1 MSYLLRCVYCD
12 GLAWVVTEE
21 AAGRLTLERVERR
34 AEGGTRHQVKRGVRV
49 GDVEPVRKE
58 ARA

>member
-21 AAGRLTLERVERR
+21 AAGRLTLERVERL
-34 AEGGTRHQVKRGVRV
+34 AEGGTRHRTKHNVPAGSVT
-49 GDVEPVRKE
+49 PVRKE